1 VGRSG
6 EHGIHGFPSWARAT
20 LGDSDEDEGK
30 SVGQLWL
37 LIGLALGAAVV
48 YFVMRGRVEHE
59 RRVAAEKVET
69 VTAARDELSNQF
81 SALSTAAL
89 EQNNARFLQLADER
103 MKAQQAAGK
112 TELDAQKRGVEQLV
126 KPVEEKLEAVNKV
139 LREMEKERAQ
149 AYGGLNRQL
158 VEVTETQQRLHA
170 ETANLV
176 TALRAPHVRG
186 RWGEVQLKR
195 VCEMAGMLAYCDFY
209 EQQTVTGDDGVLR
222 PDVVVK
228 LPGGKDVVVDAKA
241 PLAAYLDANEA
252 KDEAT
257 REAHL
262 ETYARHIRDHIK
274 KLSAKAYEKQ
284 FESTPEFVVMFLPGE
299 VFYSAALERMPNL
312 IEESVESS
320 VLIATPTTLI
330 ALLKAVAYGWRQERM
345 AESAREVSAL
355 GRELYQR
362 LSVLSDRF
370 VTLGRRLDSSV
381 KAYNDTVGTL
391 ESRVLVSARKFDE
404 HGVAPDG
411 AELEAP
417 APIELS
423 ARRLRA
429 AEVDHDADDEP
440 PRELP
445 RTAEDLL

>member
-1 VGRSG
+1 M
-6 EHGIHGFPSWARAT
+6 
-20 LGDSDEDEGK
+20 
-30 SVGQLWL
+30 GQLWL

-59 RRVAAEKVET
+59 RLVAAEKVET

-209 EQQTVTGDDGVLR
+209 EQQTVSGDDGVLR

-241 PLAAYLDANEA
+241 PLAAYLDAIEA

-262 ETYARHIRDHIK
+262 DTYARHIQEHVK
-274 KLSAKAYEKQ
+274 KLSAKSYEKQ
-284 FESTPEFVVMFLPGE
+284 FDSTPEFVVMFLPGE
-299 VFYSAALERMPNL
+299 VFYSAALERMPQL
-312 IEESVESS
+312 IEQSVESS

-391 ESRVLVSARKFDE
+391 ESRVLVSARKFDD

-411 AELEAP
+411 ADLEAP

-429 AEVDHDADDEP
+429 AEVDEPEIDEDDTP
-440 PRELP
+440 PRLP

>member
-1 VGRSG
+1 M
-6 EHGIHGFPSWARAT
+6 E
-20 LGDSDEDEGK
+20 
-30 SVGQLWL
+30 QLWL
-37 LIGLALGAAVV
+37 LIGLALGAGVV
-48 YFVMRGRVEHE
+48 YLVMRGRVDHE
-59 RRVAAEKVET
+59 RRAAEEKVGAVMQAKE
-69 VTAARDELSNQF
+69 DLSNQF
-81 SALSTAAL
+81 TALSAAAL
-89 EQNNARFLQLADER
+89 EQNNARFLQLAEQR
-103 MKAQQAAGK
+103 LKEQQTAGR
-112 TELDAQKRGVEQLV
+112 TELETQKRDVKQLV
-126 KPVEEKLEAVNKV
+126 KPVEEKLEAVSRV
-139 LREMEKERAQ
+139 LREMEKERAE

-158 VEVTETQQRLHA
+158 VEVTATQQRLHA

-209 EQQTVTGDDGVLR
+209 EQQSVTGENGVLR

-241 PLAAYLDANEA
+241 PLAAYLDAIEA
-252 KDEAT
+252 KDDAT

-262 ETYARHIRDHIK
+262 DTYARHVREHIQ
-274 KLSAKAYEKQ
+274 KLSAKSYSAQ
-284 FESTPEFVVMFLPGE
+284 FESSPEFVVMFLPGE

-312 IEESVESS
+312 IEQSVEEQ

-345 AESAREVSAL
+345 AESAREVTTL

-381 KAYNDTVGTL
+381 KAYNETVGTL

-411 AELEAP
+411 AELASP
-417 APIELS
+417 AQVDIAVRRIQ
-423 ARRLRA
+423 AR
-429 AEVDHDADDEP
+429 EVDSPAAAG
-440 PRELP
+440 ELP
-445 RTAEDLL
+445 AVAEDLL

>member
-1 VGRSG
+1 M
-6 EHGIHGFPSWARAT
+6 A
-20 LGDSDEDEGK
+20 
-30 SVGQLWL
+30 QLWL

-48 YFVMRGRVEHE
+48 YVVMRGRVEHE
-59 RRVAAEKVET
+59 RRAAAEKVEA
-69 VTAARDELSNQF
+69 VTAARDELSHQF
-81 SALSTAAL
+81 TALSSAAL
-89 EQNNARFLQLADER
+89 ERNNARFLQLAEER
-103 MKAQQAAGK
+103 MKAQQVAGK

-195 VCEMAGMLAYCDFY
+195 VCEMAGMLAHCDFY
-209 EQQTVTGDDGVLR
+209 EQQSVAGRRTGVLR

-241 PLAAYLDANEA
+241 PLAAYLDAIEA

-257 REAHL
+257 RELHL
-262 ETYARHIRDHIK
+262 DTYARHVREHIQ
-274 KLSAKAYEKQ
+274 KLSAKSYWAQ
-284 FESTPEFVVMFLPGE
+284 FDSSPEFVVMFLPGE
-299 VFYSAALERMPNL
+299 VFYSAALERMPDL
-312 IEESVESS
+312 IERSVEES

-330 ALLKAVAYGWRQERM
+330 ALLKAVAYGWRQEKM

-411 AELEAP
+411 AELESP

-429 AEVDHDADDEP
+429 AEVDDAADDEP
-440 PRELP
+440 RRLP

>member
-1 VGRSG
+1 M
-6 EHGIHGFPSWARAT
+6 
-20 LGDSDEDEGK
+20 
-30 SVGQLWL
+30 GQLWL

-48 YFVMRGRVEHE
+48 YLVMRGRVEHE
-59 RRVAAEKVET
+59 RRAADERIEHERLVAAEKVDAIG
-69 VTAARDELSNQF
+69 AARDELSNQF
-81 SALSTAAL
+81 TALSSAAL

-103 MKAQQAAGK
+103 MKAQQAVGR

-126 KPVEEKLEAVNKV
+126 KPVEEKLEAVNRV

-195 VCEMAGMLAYCDFY
+195 VCEMAGMLAHCDFY
-209 EQQTVTGDDGVLR
+209 EQQSVAGPDGVLR

-241 PLAAYLDANEA
+241 PLAAYLDAIEA
-252 KDEAT
+252 KDETT
-257 REAHL
+257 RELHL
-262 ETYARHIRDHIK
+262 DTYARHVREHIQ
-274 KLSAKAYEKQ
+274 KLSAKSYSAQ
-284 FESTPEFVVMFLPGE
+284 FDSSPEFVVMFLPGE
-299 VFYSAALERMPNL
+299 VFYSAALERMPDL
-312 IEESVESS
+312 IERSVEES

-362 LSVLSDRF
+362 LSVLSERF

-411 AELEAP
+411 AELEPP

-429 AEVDHDADDEP
+429 AEADPGAVEADDVQ
-440 PRELP
+440 PRLP

>member
-1 VGRSG
+1 
-6 EHGIHGFPSWARAT
+6 
-20 LGDSDEDEGK
+20 
-30 SVGQLWL
+30 VGQLWL
-37 LIGLALGAAVV
+37 LIGLALGAAAV

-59 RRVAAEKVET
+59 RRVAAEKVES

-195 VCEMAGMLAYCDFY
+195 VCEMANMIEYCDFVSQ
-209 EQQTVTGDDGVLR
+209 ESVQSDDGLLR

-228 LPGGKDVVVDAKA
+228 LPGGKDVVIDAKT
-241 PLAAYLDANEA
+241 PLSAYLDAIEA
-252 KDEAT
+252 KSDAE

-262 ETYARHIRDHIK
+262 DNYARHVKTHIDQ
-274 KLSAKAYEKQ
+274 LSTKAYSAQ
-284 FESTPEFVVMFLPGE
+284 FDSSPEFVVMFLPGE
-299 VFYSAALERMPNL
+299 VFYSAALERMPDL
-312 IEESVESS
+312 IERSVEQS

-330 ALLKAVAYGWRQERM
+330 ALLKAVAYGWRQERL
-345 AESAREVSAL
+345 AESAEQVWKL
-355 GRELYQR
+355 GREMHQR
-362 LSVLSDRF
+362 VGKLSERF
-370 VTLGRRLDSSV
+370 VTLGRRLESSV
-381 KAYNDTVGTL
+381 NAYNETVATY
-391 ESRVLVSARKFDE
+391 ETRVLVSARKFDE
-404 HGVAPDG
+404 LGAAADG
-411 AELEAP
+411 AKLDSPQPVEVL
-417 APIELS
+417 
-423 ARRLRA
+423 ARRLRSV
-429 AEVDHDADDEP
+429 EPEDDDA

>member
-1 VGRSG
+1 M
-6 EHGIHGFPSWARAT
+6 
-20 LGDSDEDEGK
+20 
-30 SVGQLWL
+30 GQLWL
-37 LIGLALGAAVV
+37 LIGLALGATAV
-48 YFVMRGRVEHE
+48 YLVMRGRVEHE
-59 RRVAAEKVET
+59 RRTAEERVG
-69 VTAARDELSNQF
+69 AIADARDELSNQF
-81 SALSTAAL
+81 TALSSAAL
-89 EQNNARFLQLADER
+89 EQNNARFMQLAEER
-103 MKAQQAAGK
+103 MKAQQVAGK

-209 EQQTVTGDDGVLR
+209 EQQTVAGDDGVLR

-241 PLAAYLDANEA
+241 PLAAYLDAIEA
-252 KDEAT
+252 KDEAA
-257 REAHL
+257 RDAHL
-262 ETYARHIRDHIK
+262 DTYARHIHEHVK
-274 KLSAKAYEKQ
+274 KLSAKSYEKQ
-284 FESTPEFVVMFLPGE
+284 FDSTPEFVVMFLPGE
-299 VFYSAALERMPNL
+299 VFYSAALERMPDL
-312 IEESVESS
+312 IERSVESS

-411 AELEAP
+411 AELDSP

-423 ARRLRA
+423 VRRLHA
-429 AEVDHDADDEP
+429 PGVDGEPEVDDDT
-440 PRELP
+440 PRGLP

>member
-1 VGRSG
+1 M
-6 EHGIHGFPSWARAT
+6 
-20 LGDSDEDEGK
+20 
-30 SVGQLWL
+30 GQLWL
-37 LIGLALGAAVV
+37 LIGVALGAGVV
-48 YFVMRGRVEHE
+48 YMVMRGRVDHE
-59 RRVAAEKVET
+59 RRAAEEKVGAIMQAKE
-69 VTAARDELSNQF
+69 DLSNQF
-81 SALSTAAL
+81 TALSTAAL
-89 EQNNARFLQLADER
+89 EQNNARFLVLAEQR
-103 MKAQQAAGK
+103 LKEQQTVGK
-112 TELDAQKRGVEQLV
+112 TELESQKRDVKQLV
-126 KPVEEKLEAVNKV
+126 KPVEEKLEAVSRV
-139 LREMEKERAQ
+139 LREMEKERAE

-158 VEVTETQQRLHA
+158 VEVTATQQRLHA

-195 VCEMAGMLAYCDFY
+195 VCEMAGMLSHCDFY
-209 EQQTVTGDDGVLR
+209 EQQSITGENGVLR

-241 PLAAYLDANEA
+241 PLAAYLDAIEA

-262 ETYARHIRDHIK
+262 DTYARHVREHIQ
-274 KLSAKAYEKQ
+274 KLSAKSYSAQ
-284 FESTPEFVVMFLPGE
+284 FESSPEFVVMFLPGE

-312 IEESVESS
+312 IEQSVEEQ

-345 AESAREVSAL
+345 AESAREVTTL

-381 KAYNDTVGTL
+381 KAYNETVGTL
-391 ESRVLVSARKFDE
+391 ESRVLVSARKFDD
-404 HGVAPDG
+404 HGVAPDS
-411 AELEAP
+411 AELASP
-417 APIELS
+417 APVDI
-423 ARRLRA
+423 AVRRIQAPEASGPA
-429 AEVDHDADDEP
+429 AAG
-440 PRELP
+440 ELP
-445 RTAEDLL
+445 AVAEDLL

>member
-1 VGRSG
+1 M
-6 EHGIHGFPSWARAT
+6 
-20 LGDSDEDEGK
+20 D
-30 SVGQLWL
+30 QLWL
-37 LIGLALGAAVV
+37 LIGLALGAGVV
-48 YFVMRGRVEHE
+48 YLVMRGRIDHE
-59 RRVAAEKVET
+59 RRAAEEKVVS
-69 VTAARDELSNQF
+69 VTQAKDELANQF
-81 SALSTAAL
+81 TALSTAAL
-89 EQNNARFLQLADER
+89 EQNNARFLALAEQR
-103 MKAQQAAGK
+103 LKEQQTAGR
-112 TELDAQKRGVEQLV
+112 TELEGQKRDVKQLV
-126 KPVEEKLEAVNKV
+126 KPVEEKLEAVSRV
-139 LREMEKERAQ
+139 LREMEKERAE

-158 VEVTETQQRLHA
+158 VEVTATQQRLHA

-209 EQQTVTGDDGVLR
+209 EQQTVAGENGVLR

-241 PLAAYLDANEA
+241 PLAAYLDAIEA

-257 REAHL
+257 REVHL
-262 ETYARHIRDHIK
+262 DTYARHVREHIQ
-274 KLSAKAYEKQ
+274 KLSAKSYSAQ
-284 FESTPEFVVMFLPGE
+284 FESSPEFVVMFLPGE
-299 VFYSAALERMPNL
+299 VFYSAALERMPDL
-312 IEESVESS
+312 IEQSVEES

-345 AESAREVSAL
+345 AESAREVTTL

-381 KAYNDTVGTL
+381 KAYNETVGTL

-411 AELEAP
+411 TELAGPAQVDIAVRRIQAPEAGGDGP
-417 APIELS
+417 
-423 ARRLRA
+423 
-429 AEVDHDADDEP
+429 V
-440 PRELP
+440 RELP
-445 RTAEDLL
+445 AIAEDLL

>member
-1 VGRSG
+1 
-6 EHGIHGFPSWARAT
+6 
-20 LGDSDEDEGK
+20 
-30 SVGQLWL
+30 VGQLWL
-37 LIGLALGAAVV
+37 LIGLALGAAAV

-59 RRVAAEKVET
+59 RRVAAEKVES

-89 EQNNARFLQLADER
+89 EQNNTRFLQLADER

-312 IEESVESS
+312 IEESVENS

-429 AEVDHDADDEP
+429 AEVDDEP
-440 PRELP
+440 ELDGDDTPRQLP

>member
-1 VGRSG
+1 M
-6 EHGIHGFPSWARAT
+6 
-20 LGDSDEDEGK
+20 
-30 SVGQLWL
+30 GQLWL
-37 LIGLALGAAVV
+37 LIGVALGAVV
-48 YFVMRGRVEHE
+48 AYLAMRGRVEHA
-59 RRVAAEKVET
+59 RRVAAEKVEA

-81 SALSTAAL
+81 TALSAAAL
-89 EQNNARFLQLADER
+89 EQNNARFMQLAEER
-103 MKAQQAAGK
+103 MKAQQVAGK
-112 TELDAQKRGVEQLV
+112 TELDAQKRGVEALV

-139 LREMEKERAQ
+139 LREMERERAQ

-158 VEVTETQQRLHA
+158 VEVTATQQRLHA

-209 EQQTVTGDDGVLR
+209 EQQTVSSDDGVLR

-312 IEESVESS
+312 IEESVENS

-362 LSVLSDRF
+362 LSLLSDRF

-411 AELEAP
+411 ADLEAP

-429 AEVDHDADDEP
+429 AEVDDGPDADDDEP
-440 PRELP
+440 RRLP

>member
-1 VGRSG
+1 M
-6 EHGIHGFPSWARAT
+6 
-20 LGDSDEDEGK
+20 
-30 SVGQLWL
+30 GQLWL
-37 LIGLALGAAVV
+37 LIGLALGAVVV
-48 YFVMRGRVEHE
+48 YLVMRGRVEHE
-59 RRVAAEKVET
+59 RAVAAEKVDAI
-69 VTAARDELSNQF
+69 TAARDELSNQF
-81 SALSTAAL
+81 TTLSAAAL
-89 EQNNARFLQLADER
+89 ERNNARFLQLAEER

-209 EQQTVTGDDGVLR
+209 EQQTVSGDAGVLR

-228 LPGGKDVVVDAKA
+228 LPGGKDVIVDAKA
-241 PLAAYLDANEA
+241 PLAAYLDAIEA

-262 ETYARHIRDHIK
+262 DTYARHIHEHVK
-274 KLSAKAYEKQ
+274 KLSAKSYEKQ
-284 FESTPEFVVMFLPGE
+284 FDSTPEFVVMFLPGE
-299 VFYSAALERMPNL
+299 VFYSAALERMPDL
-312 IEESVESS
+312 IERSVEES

-411 AELEAP
+411 AELESP

-429 AEVDHDADDEP
+429 AEVDGEADADDDEP
-440 PRELP
+440 RRLP

>member
-1 VGRSG
+1 M
-6 EHGIHGFPSWARAT
+6 
-20 LGDSDEDEGK
+20 
-30 SVGQLWL
+30 GQLWL
-37 LIGLALGAAVV
+37 LIGLALGAAAV

-59 RRVAAEKVET
+59 RRVAAEKVES

-241 PLAAYLDANEA
+241 PLAAYLDAIEA
-252 KDEAT
+252 KDETT

-262 ETYARHIRDHIK
+262 DTYARHIQEHVK
-274 KLSAKAYEKQ
+274 KLSAKSYEKQ
-284 FESTPEFVVMFLPGE
+284 FDSTPEFVVMFLPGE
-299 VFYSAALERMPNL
+299 VFYSAALERMPQL
-312 IEESVESS
+312 IEQSVESS

-411 AELEAP
+411 ADLEAP

-429 AEVDHDADDEP
+429 AEVDGELDIDEDDTP
-440 PRELP
+440 PRLP

>member
-1 VGRSG
+1 M
-6 EHGIHGFPSWARAT
+6 
-20 LGDSDEDEGK
+20 
-30 SVGQLWL
+30 GQLWL
-37 LIGLALGAAVV
+37 LIGVALGAAAV
-48 YFVMRGRVEHE
+48 YLVMRGRVEHE
-59 RRVAAEKVET
+59 RRAAAERVEA

-81 SALSTAAL
+81 TALSTAAL
-89 EQNNARFLQLADER
+89 EQNNARFLALAEER
-103 MKAQQAAGK
+103 MKAQQVAGK
-112 TELDAQKRGVEQLV
+112 TELDSQKRGVEALV
-126 KPVEEKLEAVNKV
+126 KPVEEKLEAVNRV

-209 EQQTVTGDDGVLR
+209 EQQTVAADGGVLR

-241 PLAAYLDANEA
+241 PLAAYLDAVET
-252 KDEAT
+252 KDDAE

-262 ETYARHIRDHIK
+262 DNYARHIREHVK
-274 KLSAKAYEKQ
+274 KLSAKSYEKQ
-284 FESTPEFVVMFLPGE
+284 FDSTPEFVVMFLPGE

-362 LSVLSDRF
+362 LAGLSDKV

-381 KAYNDTVGTL
+381 RAYNETVGTL
-391 ESRVLVSARKFDE
+391 ERRVLVTARKFDE

-411 AELEAP
+411 AELESP

-429 AEVDHDADDEP
+429 AEAEAEGEGDSGHDDGQ
-440 PRELP
+440 RQLP

>member
-1 VGRSG
+1 MG
-6 EHGIHGFPSWARAT
+6 E
-20 LGDSDEDEGK
+20 
-30 SVGQLWL
+30 LWL
-37 LIGLALGAAVV
+37 LIGVALGAVGV
-48 YFVMRGRVEHE
+48 YLVMRGRIEHE
-59 RRVAAEKVET
+59 RRSAEDKVGAIT
-69 VTAARDELSNQF
+69 QARDELSNQF
-81 SALSTAAL
+81 TALSSAAL
-89 EQNNARFLQLADER
+89 EQNNTRFLQLAEER
-103 MKAQQAAGK
+103 LKAQQTAGK
-112 TELDAQKRGVEQLV
+112 TELDAQKRGVEALV
-126 KPVEEKLEAVNKV
+126 KPVEEKLVEVNRA
-139 LREMEKERAQ
+139 LAEMEKERAK
-149 AYGGLNRQL
+149 AYGGLNQQL
-158 VEVTETQQRLHA
+158 VEVTETQQRLRA

-209 EQQTVTGDDGVLR
+209 EQQSVNGDDGLLR

-241 PLAAYLDANEA
+241 PLSAYLDAIEA
-252 KDEAT
+252 DDEAT
-257 REAHL
+257 RELHL
-262 ETYARHIRDHIK
+262 DTFARHVREHIQ
-274 KLSAKAYEKQ
+274 KLSTKSYSAQ
-284 FESTPEFVVMFLPGE
+284 FESSPEFVVMFLPGE
-299 VFYSAALERMPNL
+299 VFYSAALERMPDL
-312 IEESVESS
+312 IERSVEES

-381 KAYNDTVGTL
+381 KAYNETVGTL

-411 AELEAP
+411 AELASPAQVDIAVRRVQAPEA
-417 APIELS
+417 S
-423 ARRLRA
+423 
-429 AEVDHDADDEP
+429 DGDEP
-440 PRELP
+440 TPRLP
-445 RTAEDLL
+445 AAPEDLL

>member
-1 VGRSG
+1 M
-6 EHGIHGFPSWARAT
+6 
-20 LGDSDEDEGK
+20 
-30 SVGQLWL
+30 GQLWL

-209 EQQTVTGDDGVLR
+209 EQQTVSSDDGVLR

-312 IEESVESS
+312 IEESVENS

-362 LSVLSDRF
+362 LSGLSDRF

-411 AELEAP
+411 ADLEAP

-429 AEVDHDADDEP
+429 AEVDGDADVDEDTP
-440 PRELP
+440 PRLP

>member
-1 VGRSG
+1 M
-6 EHGIHGFPSWARAT
+6 
-20 LGDSDEDEGK
+20 
-30 SVGQLWL
+30 GQLWL
-37 LIGLALGAAVV
+37 LIGLALGAGVV
-48 YFVMRGRVEHE
+48 YLVMRGRVEHE
-59 RRVAAEKVET
+59 RRVAAEKVES

-81 SALSTAAL
+81 SALSTEAL
-89 EQNNARFLQLADER
+89 ERNNARFLTLAEER
-103 MKAQQAAGK
+103 MKAQQVAGK

-209 EQQTVTGDDGVLR
+209 EQQTVNGDDGALR

-241 PLAAYLDANEA
+241 PLAAYLDAIEA
-252 KDEAT
+252 KDEPT

-262 ETYARHIRDHIK
+262 DTYARHVREHIQ
-274 KLSAKAYEKQ
+274 KLSAKSYSAQ
-284 FESTPEFVVMFLPGE
+284 FDSSPEFVVMFLPGE
-299 VFYSAALERMPNL
+299 VFYSAALERMPDL
-312 IEESVESS
+312 IERSVEES

-411 AELEAP
+411 AELDSP

-423 ARRLRA
+423 VRRLHA
-429 AEVDHDADDEP
+429 PGVDGEPEVDDGET
-440 PRELP
+440 PRRLP

>member
-1 VGRSG
+1 
-6 EHGIHGFPSWARAT
+6 
-20 LGDSDEDEGK
+20 
-30 SVGQLWL
+30 
-37 LIGLALGAAVV
+37 
-48 YFVMRGRVEHE
+48 
-59 RRVAAEKVET
+59 
-69 VTAARDELSNQF
+69 
-81 SALSTAAL
+81 
-89 EQNNARFLQLADER
+89 
-103 MKAQQAAGK
+103 
-112 TELDAQKRGVEQLV
+112 
-126 KPVEEKLEAVNKV
+126 
-139 LREMEKERAQ
+139 MEKERAQ

-158 VEVTETQQRLHA
+158 LEVTATQQKLHA

-209 EQQTVTGDDGVLR
+209 EQQTVSSDGGALR

-241 PLAAYLDANEA
+241 PLSAYLDAVEA
-252 KDEAT
+252 KDEAE

-262 ETYARHIRDHIK
+262 DNFARHVREHIQ
-274 KLSAKAYEKQ
+274 KLSAKSYAAQ
-284 FESTPEFVVMFLPGE
+284 FDSSPEFVVMFLPGE
-299 VFYSAALERMPNL
+299 VFYSAALERMPDL
-312 IEESVESS
+312 IERSVEES

-345 AESAREVSAL
+345 AESAREVSKL

-362 LSVLSDRF
+362 LAVLSDRF

-381 KAYNDTVGTL
+381 KAYNETVGTL

-411 AELEAP
+411 EELAVPDQVE
-417 APIELS
+417 IS
-423 ARRLRA
+423 VRRLQA
-429 AEVDHDADDEP
+429 PEAIEP
-440 PRELP
+440 AGTLEP
-445 RTAEDLL
+445 

>member
-1 VGRSG
+1 MAAV
-6 EHGIHGFPSWARAT
+6 
-20 LGDSDEDEGK
+20 
-30 SVGQLWL
+30 WL
-37 LIGLALGAAVV
+37 LMGLALGAGVV
-48 YFVMRGRVEHE
+48 YALMRARVDQE
-59 RRVAAEKVET
+59 RRAAHDKVAAIAE
-69 VTAARDELSNQF
+69 ARDELSNQF
-81 SALSTAAL
+81 TALSSAAL
-89 EQNNARFLQLADER
+89 EQNNARFLQLAEER
-103 MKAQQAAGK
+103 LKQQHAAGK
-112 TELDAQKRGVEQLV
+112 VELEGQKRDVKQLV

-139 LREMEKERAQ
+139 LRDMEKERAQ

-158 VEVTETQQRLHA
+158 LEVTATQQKLHA

-209 EQQTVTGDDGVLR
+209 EQQTVSSDGGALR

-241 PLAAYLDANEA
+241 PLSAYLDAVEA
-252 KDEAT
+252 KDEAE

-262 ETYARHIRDHIK
+262 DNFARHVREHIQ
-274 KLSAKAYEKQ
+274 KLSAKSYAAQ
-284 FESTPEFVVMFLPGE
+284 FDSSPEFVVMFLPGE
-299 VFYSAALERMPNL
+299 VFYSAALERMPDL
-312 IEESVESS
+312 IERSVEES

-345 AESAREVSAL
+345 AESAREVSKL

-362 LSVLSDRF
+362 LAVLSDRF

-381 KAYNDTVGTL
+381 KAYNETVGTL

-411 AELEAP
+411 EELAVPDQVE
-417 APIELS
+417 IS
-423 ARRLRA
+423 VRRLQA
-429 AEVDHDADDEP
+429 PEAIEP
-440 PRELP
+440 AGTLEP
-445 RTAEDLL
+445 

>member
-1 VGRSG
+1 M
-6 EHGIHGFPSWARAT
+6 
-20 LGDSDEDEGK
+20 
-30 SVGQLWL
+30 GQLWL

-209 EQQTVTGDDGVLR
+209 EQQTVNSDDGVLR

-241 PLAAYLDANEA
+241 PLAAYLDAIEA

-262 ETYARHIRDHIK
+262 DTYARHIQEHVK
-274 KLSAKAYEKQ
+274 KLSAKSYEKQ
-284 FESTPEFVVMFLPGE
+284 FDSTPEFVVMFLPGE
-299 VFYSAALERMPNL
+299 VFYSAALERMPQL
-312 IEESVESS
+312 IEQSVESS

-330 ALLKAVAYGWRQERM
+330 ALLKAVAYGWRQEKM

-411 AELEAP
+411 ADLETP

-423 ARRLRA
+423 VRRLHA
-429 AEVDHDADDEP
+429 PGVDGEPEADEDDT
-440 PRELP
+440 PRQLP